1 MQSIGSLVNKKFD
14 PSDSDKHSLS
24 LEYSRDKYVSREFQ
38 KYAYELAKELDDLA
52 HKSLYMR
59 LAKNTPRGLM
69 ESARSFVK
77 DATNAKSKGRL
88 YMWKL
93 KQLKDSAKMK
103 SSVGDAMKNNA
114 NS

>member
-1 MQSIGSLVNKKFD
+1 MQSIGSLVSKKFNPLD
-14 PSDSDKHSLS
+14 T
-24 LEYSRDKYVSREFQ
+24 DKYVSKEFQ
-38 KYAYELAKELDDLA
+38 KYAYELAKELDDLP

-93 KQLKDSAKMK
+93 KQLKE
-103 SSVGDAMKNNA
+103 SVKLGMHKNA
-114 NS
+114 GIS